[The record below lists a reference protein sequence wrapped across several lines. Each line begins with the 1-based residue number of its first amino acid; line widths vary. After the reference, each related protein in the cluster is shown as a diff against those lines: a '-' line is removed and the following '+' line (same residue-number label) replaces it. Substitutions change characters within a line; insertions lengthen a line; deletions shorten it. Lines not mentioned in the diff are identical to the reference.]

1 MHLLNPA
8 PFGRILP
15 AMVTPMKA
23 DGTVDFEAAQ
33 SLAKQLVADG
43 ADGLVVNGT
52 TGESPVTHMEEK
64 VELVRAVKE
73 VVDVPVISGAG
84 SNDTAHTVRMVE
96 QTQEAGADAVL
107 VVMPYYSRP
116 SQDGVVGHYKA
127 VDSVAERP
135 IIVYDVP
142 GRTGLKV
149 RVETYDRLAELEHVK
164 AVKDATGDLA
174 AAVEKQQR
182 TGLAWYSGDD
192 GLFLPFLS
200 IGAVGI
206 ISVIAHVASSPMR
219 QLVEAFD
226 HGDIHQAQRLAN
238 QLAPLVHALN
248 GDGYQAV
255 MAKASL
261 RIKGYLSSTAMRLP
275 NIGPDADQLAKAEE
289 GMKAAGLLW
298 PGHTGL
304 ARDAPG
310 LRHRPTPGTAV
321 PVADATGLGG
331 HGRAV
336 ADNVVSVTQ
345 TEAKKQKT
353 NREWH
358 KNNKRRTIHAGPVP
372 VARRAAADP
381 RIATPATPARS
392 RARPPLPSRTTS

>member
-1 MHLLNPA
+1 MGSTVNTMSEHDMHLLDPA

-15 AMVTPMKA
+15 AMVTPMKS
-23 DGTVDFEAAQ
+23 DGSVDFDAAQ
-33 SLAKQLVADG
+33 KLAKQLVADG

-52 TGESPVTHMEEK
+52 TGESPVTHMDEK
-64 VELVRAVKE
+64 VNLVKAVKE

-116 SQDGVVGHYKA
+116 SQDGIVGHYKA
-127 VDSVAERP
+127 VDESAEKP

-142 GRTGLKV
+142 
-149 RVETYDRLAELEHVK
+149 
-164 AVKDATGDLA
+164 KDATGDLA

-206 ISVIAHVASSPMR
+206 ISVIAHVASNPMQ
-219 QLVEAFD
+219 QLVQAFD
-226 HGDIHQAQRLAN
+226 RGDITTARRLAN

-255 MAKASL
+255 MAKAAL
-261 RIKGYLSSTAMRLP
+261 KVRGVIPSTTMRLP
-275 NIGPDADQLAKAEE
+275 NIGPDAAQLDKAEE
-289 GMKAAGLLW
+289 GMRAAGLL
-298 PGHTGL
+298 
-304 ARDAPG
+304 
-310 LRHRPTPGTAV
+310 
-321 PVADATGLGG
+321 
-331 HGRAV
+331 
-336 ADNVVSVTQ
+336 
-345 TEAKKQKT
+345 
-353 NREWH
+353 
-358 KNNKRRTIHAGPVP
+358 
-372 VARRAAADP
+372 
-381 RIATPATPARS
+381 
-392 RARPPLPSRTTS
+392 

>member
-1 MHLLNPA
+1 MSKHDMHLLDSA

-15 AMVTPMKA
+15 AMVTPMKS
-23 DGTVDFEAAQ
+23 DGSVDFAAAQ
-33 SLAKQLVADG
+33 KLAKYLVADG

-52 TGESPVTHMEEK
+52 TGESPVTHMDEK

-116 SQDGVVGHYKA
+116 SQDGIVGHYKA
-127 VDSVAERP
+127 VDESAEKP

-149 RVETYDRLAELEHVK
+149 KVETYDRLAELEHVK

-200 IGAVGI
+200 VGAVGI
-206 ISVIAHVASSPMR
+206 ISVIAHAAAGPMR
-219 QLVEAFD
+219 DLANAFD
-226 HGDIHQAQRLAN
+226 RGDIHEAQRISV
-238 QLAPLVHALN
+238 QLAPLVEAMN
-248 GDGYQAV
+248 GNGFQAV

-261 RIKGYLSSTAMRLP
+261 KVRGILDSTEMRLP
-275 NIGPDADQLAKAEE
+275 NVGPGEAEIKRAE
-289 GMKAAGLLW
+289 DGMRASGLL
-298 PGHTGL
+298 
-304 ARDAPG
+304 
-310 LRHRPTPGTAV
+310 
-321 PVADATGLGG
+321 
-331 HGRAV
+331 
-336 ADNVVSVTQ
+336 
-345 TEAKKQKT
+345 
-353 NREWH
+353 
-358 KNNKRRTIHAGPVP
+358 
-372 VARRAAADP
+372 
-381 RIATPATPARS
+381 
-392 RARPPLPSRTTS
+392 

>member
-1 MHLLNPA
+1 MTCTFLIQHLSAAFCRLWSP
-8 PFGRILP
+8 
-15 AMVTPMKA
+15 PMKS
-23 DGTVDFEAAQ
+23 DGSVDFAAAQ
-33 SLAKQLVADG
+33 KLAKYLVADG

-52 TGESPVTHMEEK
+52 TGESPVTHMDEK

-116 SQDGVVGHYKA
+116 SQDGIVGHYKA
-127 VDSVAERP
+127 VDESAEKP

-149 RVETYDRLAELEHVK
+149 KVGTYDRLAELEHVK

-206 ISVIAHVASSPMR
+206 ISVIAHVASNPMQ
-219 QLVEAFD
+219 QLVQAFD
-226 HGDIHQAQRLAN
+226 RGDITTARRLAN
-238 QLAPLVHALN
+238 QLAPPCPRVEWRRLSGRHGQGCAQGQGRYPLHHHA
-248 GDGYQAV
+248 
-255 MAKASL
+255 S
-261 RIKGYLSSTAMRLP
+261 
-275 NIGPDADQLAKAEE
+275 AE
-289 GMKAAGLLW
+289 
-298 PGHTGL
+298 H
-304 ARDAPG
+304 
-310 LRHRPTPGTAV
+310 
-321 PVADATGLGG
+321 
-331 HGRAV
+331 
-336 ADNVVSVTQ
+336 
-345 TEAKKQKT
+345 
-353 NREWH
+353 
-358 KNNKRRTIHAGPVP
+358 
-372 VARRAAADP
+372 
-381 RIATPATPARS
+381 RS
-392 RARPPLPSRTTS
+392 RRHSA

>member
-1 MHLLNPA
+1 MGSTVNTMSEHDMHLLEPA

-15 AMVTPMKA
+15 AMVTPMKS
-23 DGTVDFEAAQ
+23 DGSVDFAAAQ
-33 SLAKQLVADG
+33 KLAKYLVADG

-52 TGESPVTHMEEK
+52 TGESPVTHMDEK

-116 SQDGVVGHYKA
+116 SQDGIVGHYKA
-127 VDSVAERP
+127 VDESAEKP

-149 RVETYDRLAELEHVK
+149 KVETYDRLAELEHVK

-174 AAVEKQQR
+174 AAVE
-182 TGLAWYSGDD
+182 
-192 GLFLPFLS
+192 FLPFLS

-206 ISVIAHVASSPMR
+206 ISVIAHVASNPMQ
-219 QLVEAFD
+219 QLVQAFD
-226 HGDIHQAQRLAN
+226 RGDITTARRLAN

-255 MAKASL
+255 MAKAAL
-261 RIKGYLSSTAMRLP
+261 KVKGVIPSTTMRLP
-275 NIGPDADQLAKAEE
+275 NIGPDATQLDKAEE
-289 GMKAAGLLW
+289 GMRAAGLL
-298 PGHTGL
+298 
-304 ARDAPG
+304 
-310 LRHRPTPGTAV
+310 
-321 PVADATGLGG
+321 
-331 HGRAV
+331 
-336 ADNVVSVTQ
+336 
-345 TEAKKQKT
+345 
-353 NREWH
+353 
-358 KNNKRRTIHAGPVP
+358 
-372 VARRAAADP
+372 
-381 RIATPATPARS
+381 
-392 RARPPLPSRTTS
+392 

>member
-1 MHLLNPA
+1 MSEQTRPEEAIAHGVVRPWPVGFPTTNSEANMHLLEQA

-15 AMVTPMKA
+15 AMITPMKA
-23 DGTVDFEAAQ
+23 DGSVDFDVAQ
-33 SLAKQLVADG
+33 QLAKRLVADG
-43 ADGLVVNGT
+43 ADGIVVNGT

-73 VVDVPVISGAG
+73 AVDVPVVSGAG

-116 SQDGVVGHYKA
+116 SQEGIVGHYKA
-127 VDSVAERP
+127 VEAVAEKP
-135 IIVYDVP
+135 IIIYDVP

-149 RVETYDRLAELEHVK
+149 RIETYDRLAELPHVK

-206 ISVIAHVASSPMR
+206 ISVIAHVAANPMQ
-219 QLVEAFD
+219 QLIHAFD
-226 HGDIHQAQRLAN
+226 EGDMITARRIAN
-238 QLAPLVHALN
+238 ELAPVVHALN

-255 MAKASL
+255 MAKAAL
-261 RIKGYLSSTAMRLP
+261 KVKGIIPSTTMRLP
-275 NIGPDADQLAKAEE
+275 NIGPDAAALDKAER
-289 GMKAAGLLW
+289 GMRKAGLL
-298 PGHTGL
+298 
-304 ARDAPG
+304 
-310 LRHRPTPGTAV
+310 
-321 PVADATGLGG
+321 
-331 HGRAV
+331 
-336 ADNVVSVTQ
+336 
-345 TEAKKQKT
+345 
-353 NREWH
+353 
-358 KNNKRRTIHAGPVP
+358 
-372 VARRAAADP
+372 
-381 RIATPATPARS
+381 
-392 RARPPLPSRTTS
+392 

>member
-1 MHLLNPA
+1 MSEHDMHLLDSA

-15 AMVTPMKA
+15 AMVTPMKS
-23 DGTVDFEAAQ
+23 DGSVDFAAAQ
-33 SLAKQLVADG
+33 KLAKYLVADG

-52 TGESPVTHMEEK
+52 TGESPVTHMDEK

-116 SQDGVVGHYKA
+116 SQDGIVGHYKA
-127 VDSVAERP
+127 VDESAEKP

-149 RVETYDRLAELEHVK
+149 KVGTYDRLAELEHVK

-200 IGAVGI
+200 VGAVGI
-206 ISVIAHVASSPMR
+206 ISVIAHAAAGPMR
-219 QLVEAFD
+219 DLANAFD
-226 HGDIHQAQRLAN
+226 RGDIHEAQRISV
-238 QLAPLVHALN
+238 QLAPLVEAMN
-248 GDGYQAV
+248 GNGFQAV

-261 RIKGYLSSTAMRLP
+261 KVRGILDSTEMRLP
-275 NIGPDADQLAKAEE
+275 NVGPGEAELVRAE
-289 GMKAAGLLW
+289 KGMRAAGLL
-298 PGHTGL
+298 
-304 ARDAPG
+304 
-310 LRHRPTPGTAV
+310 
-321 PVADATGLGG
+321 
-331 HGRAV
+331 
-336 ADNVVSVTQ
+336 
-345 TEAKKQKT
+345 
-353 NREWH
+353 
-358 KNNKRRTIHAGPVP
+358 
-372 VARRAAADP
+372 
-381 RIATPATPARS
+381 
-392 RARPPLPSRTTS
+392 